1 MYAWFRVSL
10 KKYLKK
16 NPHYSYVVVHLINR
30 NIFNLVYF
38 LSLYSLFTLDWH
50 SSDNEKTERA
60 PNRSNFRVPIEE
72 EEEVV
77 VLVVVVLV
85 AVIIVV
91 VV

>member
-10 KKYLKK
+10 QKYLKK
-16 NPHYSYVVVHLINR
+16 TPISFCSLFNLINR

-38 LSLYSLFTLDWH
+38 LSLLSLYSRLTVLIT
-50 SSDNEKTERA
+50 KKLRERLIVQT
-60 PNRSNFRVPIEE
+60 SVPIEE
-72 EEEVV
+72 EEEEV
-77 VLVVVVLV
+77 VLVVLV